1 MNPPISS
8 HALLMAALAVFVGWR
23 VYRRVRRLIGRQPVR
38 PRRLMATAILFP
50 LLVVLVALPGLHDAT
65 MLAGIV
71 AGVVGGIALG
81 WIGLRLTRFEAT
93 PEGYFYRPNTALGVA
108 ISLLFVGRLVYRFGS
123 IYVASGNLD
132 PTTLQNFGRSTL
144 TVALLGLVAA
154 YYSTSAIGVLAW
166 YRKARSPASTSAA
179 TSPRAPLV

>member
-8 HALLMAALAVFVGWR
+8 HALLVAALAVFVGWR
-23 VYRRVRRLIGRQPVR
+23 IYRRVRRLIGRQPVR
-38 PRRLMATAILFP
+38 PARLTATAILFP
-50 LLVVLVALPGLHDAT
+50 LLVVLVALPGLRDSV
-65 MLAGIV
+65 MLEGVV
-71 AGVVGGIALG
+71 AGVIGGIALG

-93 PEGYFYRPNTALGVA
+93 PEGWFYRPNTALGVA

-132 PTTLQNFGRSTL
+132 PATLQNFGRSPL

-154 YYSTSAIGVLAW
+154 YYATSAIGVLSW
-166 YRKARSPASTSAA
+166 YRKAGAAAKPAPVPT
-179 TSPRAPLV
+179 RAPLV